1 MANGPKYRE
10 NNSVSWKADATSL
23 MEGLN
28 DYIETWFNQDKTEK
42 FIKELPLNQN
52 ETSTNETYIQVNKS
66 NNQNIY

>member
-1 MANGPKYRE
+1 
-10 NNSVSWKADATSL
+10 

>member
-1 MANGPKYRE
+1 
-10 NNSVSWKADATSL
+10 

-42 FIKELPLNQN
+42 FIKERPLNQN
-52 ETSTNETYIQVNKS
+52 ETSTSETYIQVNKS